1 MAFADIESQFT
12 SAQQETVDWFSQEA
26 GKLRTGRVKPDLVES
41 VQVEA
46 YGTRSPLTSLATIS
60 SSDARTLVI
69 SPFDKNVM
77 VDIEKAITNANLGV
91 NPSVDGE
98 IIRLSFPSLTE
109 ESRQQTIKVLHTK
122 AEEARV
128 RLRQA
133 RDEALRSLKE
143 EKEKGEA
150 TEDDFYEGKQQ
161 LDTLISK
168 ANDEIGKAVKK
179 KEEEISTI

>member
-12 SAQQETVDWFSQEA
+12 TAKTEVLEWFVQEA

-46 YGTRSPLTSLATIS
+46 YGARSPLTSLASVS
-60 SSDARTLVI
+60 SSDARTLVV
-69 SPFDKNVM
+69 SPFDKNIM

-109 ESRQQTIKVLHTK
+109 ESRQVTIKTLHAK

-133 RDEALRSLKE
+133 RDEALRALKE
-143 EKEKGEA
+143 QKENGDA
-150 TEDDFYEGKQQ
+150 TEDDFYTGKEQ
-161 LDTLISK
+161 LDGMIGK
-168 ANDEIGKAVKK
+168 ANDEIGNIVKK
-179 KEEEISTI
+179 KEEEILTI